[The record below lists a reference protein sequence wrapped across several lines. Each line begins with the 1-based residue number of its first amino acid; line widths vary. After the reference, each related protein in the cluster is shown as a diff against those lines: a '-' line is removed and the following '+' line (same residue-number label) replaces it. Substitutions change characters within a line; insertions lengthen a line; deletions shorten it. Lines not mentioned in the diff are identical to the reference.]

1 MSNNIFRRIEKKYI
15 ITQEQYERIKELLL
29 LYTVEDKYGKS
40 KICNLYFDSDD
51 YCLIRNSITKP
62 VYKDKVRL
70 RSYNTPTGSSNV
82 YLEIKKKY
90 KKVVGKRRI
99 EMKLNDFYRY
109 LEDKDSIKI
118 ENEQIKR
125 EIDYYFEFY
134 KLKPKMYIS
143 YDREAYYETGNKDF
157 RVTFDSN
164 ITARRKKLD
173 LAKGSFG
180 EKILDEDKYIMEI
193 KTLGVIPMW
202 LVKIISDYKL
212 QPGGF
217 SKYGVAYEKLV
228 LGGRKEAKVKQ
239 KIEIAEQNELA
250 TV

>member
-134 KLKPKMYIS
+134 KLKSKMYIS
-143 YDREAYYETGNKDF
+143 YDREAYYETSNKDF

-164 ITARRKKLD
+164 IKKKKKKLD
-173 LAKGSFG
+173 LAK
-180 EKILDEDKYIMEI
+180 
-193 KTLGVIPMW
+193 
-202 LVKIISDYKL
+202 DYKL